1 MDSFL
6 YVTCMNESFSKHI
19 QPTTEQN
26 LKEIE
31 ADDLLLKQLEIE
43 LEQRYTALEELRKSG
58 NQYDRQEVE
67 KELDTLERLQYK
79 YNKIEAK
86 RKKLAKQ
93 NYEQITKF
101 VDAYETGLSALKSDV
116 NDRSI
121 LATTTE
127 HNDSL
132 TKSNTFQN
140 ADFDTS
146 QMDPL
151 FKKRLDSYWKEGS
164 AIYYR

>member
-19 QPTTEQN
+19 QPTTEKN

-31 ADDLLLKQLEIE
+31 ADDLLLEQLQTE
-43 LEQRYTALEELRKSG
+43 LDQRYTALEDLQKSG
-58 NQYDRQEVE
+58 NTYDRQEVE
-67 KELDTLERLQYK
+67 KELDALEKLQYK
-79 YNKIEAK
+79 YNKVEAR
-86 RKKLAKQ
+86 RKKNAKQ
-93 NYEQITKF
+93 NYEQISKF

-121 LATTTE
+121 LATTKE

-132 TKSNTFQN
+132 TKSNTFQS

-151 FKKRLDSYWKEGS
+151 FKKRLDNYWKEGS

>member
-19 QPTTEQN
+19 QPTTEET

-31 ADDLLLKQLEIE
+31 ADDVLLKQLKLE
-43 LEQRYTALEELRKSG
+43 LEQRYTALEELQKNG
-58 NQYDRQEVE
+58 NTYDQQEIE
-67 KELDTLERLQYK
+67 KELDVLEKLQFK

-93 NYEQITKF
+93 NYEQISKF

-121 LATTTE
+121 LATIKE

-132 TKSNTFQN
+132 TKSNTFQS

-151 FKKRLDSYWKEGS
+151 FKKRLDNYWKEGS
-164 AIYYR
+164 SIYYR